1 MPLSFLDNII
11 VLKDS
16 QTRISVKVQDA
27 AGTLIDPARMYLTVT
42 DVGGNLIFNDIYPS
56 PSYRMVRTSVGQ
68 FYVDFGTP
76 NGMLQAQANAGATTL
91 SVHNVN
97 PETTLSF
104 PSTGTITISEGLPG
118 VEETVEYSSLTLV
131 GGTGTINLVSPLTK
145 THLVSSIFTGPKRE
159 TTELCDYLLN
169 WQLQLT
175 AGDQIVSSI
184 QKLRVIST
192 VAASYIPDL
201 RTIIDKA
208 KKLVNPVEDC
218 FLGYTDAQ
226 LYGFLELGL
235 TNINAY
241 QPSLIFTSL
250 DMFPA
255 QYRFVLIDA
264 ALISGV
270 MSQEL
275 FAVDTDIPNY
285 SDNGSSFVLTHQQ
298 QLASFLNATTQ
309 RLNKLVPEMK
319 LQLLQTGTLH
329 TQLGP
334 NYRFNQIISA
344 GPTGAGF
351 RGITFRW

>member
-11 VLKDS
+11 VLRDS
-16 QTRISVKVQDA
+16 QIRVAVKVEDNN
-27 AGTLIDPARMYLTVT
+27 GILINPSRLLLSVT
-42 DVGGNLIFNDIYPS
+42 DIGGNLVFNDIWPS
-56 PSYRMVRTSVGQ
+56 PSNRLVNSSTGQ

-76 NGMLQAQANAGATTL
+76 IGNLSATVNIGDT
-91 SVHNVN
+91 VVNVTDVN
-97 PETTLSF
+97 PETTLAF
-104 PSTGTITISEGLPG
+104 PPTGQITIDPGLPTLQ
-118 VEETVEYSSLTLV
+118 ETLNYLSVTLSS
-131 GGTGTINLVSPLTK
+131 GTGSFTLASPATISHAAGSMFVGPL
-145 THLVSSIFTGPKRE
+145 RE
-159 TTELCDYLLN
+159 TTEIKDYLFN
-169 WQLQLT
+169 WQMQL
-175 AGDQIVSSI
+175 ASGDSIVSSI
-184 QKLRVIST
+184 QKVRVISP

-201 RTIIDKA
+201 RNIIDKSR
-208 KKLVNPVEDC
+208 KLVNQFNDC

-226 LYGFLELGL
+226 LYSYLEMGL

-241 QPSLIFTSL
+241 QPSLIFNSI
-250 DMFPA
+250 DQFPM
-255 QYRFVLIDA
+255 QYKFVLIDA

-285 SDNGSSFVLTHQQ
+285 SDNGSSFVITHQQ
-298 QLASFLNATTQ
+298 QLASFLNATVQ

-319 LQLLQTGTLH
+319 LQLLQPGTLH

-351 RGITFRW
+351 RGVTFKW